1 MTECMHCHR
10 DLSKV
15 EEIHAVHGEL
25 FCSRECA
32 IEHIT
37 SDIIMNAKQ
46 EAIAIYDNNSEV
58 VNPADIGLVEGA

>member
-1 MTECMHCHR
+1 MTECMHCHI

-46 EAIAIYDNNSEV
+46 EAIAIYDNNAETVSPCE
-58 VNPADIGLVEGA
+58 IGLIQEG